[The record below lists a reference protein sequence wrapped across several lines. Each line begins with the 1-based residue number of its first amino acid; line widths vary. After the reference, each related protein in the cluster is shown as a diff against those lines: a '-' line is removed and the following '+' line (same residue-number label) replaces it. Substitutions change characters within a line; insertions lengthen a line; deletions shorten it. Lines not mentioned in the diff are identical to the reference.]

1 MRATILQKLITELLD
16 FGLRDAA
23 QPARAE
29 KGLDVEPHMLFI
41 TVDRR
46 GFEIFTPRALD
57 PIIGSL
63 LDGDALGCGDMNT
76 VPHFSP
82 DSFELGGRSFLL
94 CELFIVASSG

>member
-1 MRATILQKLITELLD
+1 MADADTFRDITASVAEPFGFTDNTAQRPDNATGHIMRATILQKLITELLD

-57 PIIGSL
+57 PII
-63 LDGDALGCGDMNT
+63 
-76 VPHFSP
+76 
-82 DSFELGGRSFLL
+82 EIGRAH
-94 CELFIVASSG
+94 V